1 MIALKNPTEIEKFV
15 VIHPLFDEPEQK
27 CDPTDL
33 GRIKMSRSVRSCLF
47 VLRGYLMVMG
57 VMLGYHM
64 LDLAGVVG
72 QHVIK

>member
-1 MIALKNPTEIEKFV
+1 MIALKNPAEIETFV

-33 GRIKMSRSVRSCLF
+33 GRIKMSSSVRSCLF
-47 VLRGYLMVMG
+47 VLRAYLMVMG

-64 LDLAGVVG
+64 LDLAGVFA
-72 QHVIK
+72 HHAK